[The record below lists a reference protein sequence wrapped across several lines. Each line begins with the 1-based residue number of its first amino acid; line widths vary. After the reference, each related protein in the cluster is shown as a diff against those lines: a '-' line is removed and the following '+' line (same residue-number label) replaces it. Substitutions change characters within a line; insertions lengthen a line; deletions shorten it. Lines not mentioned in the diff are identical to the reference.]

1 MDPPAPFGPGATRK
15 ATVRVGVGV
24 VVVSKRRFSGGA
36 ASDNGNENVDAD
48 AMAVRVYAGRR
59 IGPAHGETKLALPG
73 GHLELYETW
82 DQCARR
88 EVYEEMGLTLV
99 RTEFLHVTNDIMEP
113 EGKHYVTI
121 FMVGYLDDN
130 NDTEPINCE
139 PEKCEGWDLY
149 KLSDLFDMVGQ
160 GTLFGPLE
168 QLLLEQPS
176 KLRDLGGGSASDSR
190 TEL

>member
-24 VVVSKRRFSGGA
+24 VVVAKMRRRLDGTVD
-36 ASDNGNENVDAD
+36 DNNDAD

-59 IGPAHGETKLALPG
+59 IGPAHGATKLALPG

-88 EVYEEMGLTLV
+88 EVQEEMGLTLV
-99 RTEFLHVTNDIMEP
+99 RTEFLHVTNDVMEP

-121 FMVGYLDDN
+121 FMVGYLDEND
-130 NDTEPINCE
+130 DTEPVNCE
-139 PEKCEGWDLY
+139 PEKCEGWDSY
-149 KLSDLFDMVGQ
+149 KLSDLFSMVGQ
-160 GTLFGPLE
+160 DTLFGPLE
-168 QLLLEQPS
+168 HLLLEQPV
-176 KLRDLGGGSASDSR
+176 KLRELGGSASDSIA
-190 TEL
+190 EL